1 MTGHVLA
8 PHDSTAPVRWNGVRA
23 RMISGGLCVVWVLS
37 ASGPV
42 SFCQLAGSPASH
54 GRLYVARAVH
64 CQVRQVSSAQLLSV
78 GCSCRSCPAT
88 AGVGRAQL
96 PTSAGLTS
104 GPSAIR
110 SRCSCSPLVS
120 SSLRLSCSLQLDLS
134 RLTSSRFAG
143 HLACLPRSV
152 WPPLS
157 SLPPILCRHLWLPWS
172 ARVPV

>member
-78 GCSCRSCPAT
+78 GRSCRDCPAT
-88 AGVGRAQL
+88 AGVDTAQL
-96 PTSAGLTS
+96 SSSAGVRRPLSYSQSLQLLTS
-104 GPSAIR
+104 S
-110 SRCSCSPLVS
+110 
-120 SSLRLSCSLQLDLS
+120 RLSCSLQLGLS
-134 RLTSSRFAG
+134 RLTSCRFAG
-143 HLACLPRSV
+143 LLARLPRSV
-152 WPPLS
+152 SPVVEN
-157 SLPPILCRHLWLPWS
+157 LPPYLSRHLWLLLS